1 MSAAI
6 GDMAAWLA
14 VALALGVAVLA
25 LAMLRARSLFITAT
39 AVAAMSA
46 LAAGAVLLLGGGDGA
61 VALAAFGVGVAPL
74 VLMGAVLLSS
84 RTAKGG
90 RSGLIA
96 HGIGVAAAIAGAVL
110 IAPEWTT
117 RAPSD
122 AAQAP
127 TPLWL
132 GVVVF
137 VAVVAC
143 VAILGFGERGAL
155 DRNDR
160 GMDL

>member
-25 LAMLRARSLFITAT
+25 LAMLRARSLFVTAA
-39 AVAAMSA
+39 AVAAISA
-46 LAAGAVLLLGGGDGA
+46 LAASAVLLLGGGDGA
-61 VALAAFGVGVAPL
+61 LALAAFGVGVAPL
-74 VLMGAVLLSS
+74 VLMGAVLLSA

-90 RSGLIA
+90 RGGLIA
-96 HGIGVAAAIAGAVL
+96 HGMGVVAAIAAAVL
-110 IAPEWTT
+110 IAPEWTA
-117 RAPSD
+117 RASND

-132 GVVVF
+132 GVLVF
-137 VAVVAC
+137 VAAAASVA
-143 VAILGFGERGAL
+143 VLGFGERGAL
-155 DRNDR
+155 GRNDR
-160 GMDL
+160 GPDV

>member
-1 MSAAI
+1 MSAAAD
-6 GDMAAWLA
+6 DMAVWLA

-25 LAMLRARSLFITAT
+25 IAMLRARSLFITA
-39 AVAAMSA
+39 ASVAAMSA

-74 VLMGAVLLSS
+74 VVLGAVLLSA

-90 RSGLIA
+90 RGGLIA
-96 HGIGVAAAIAGAVL
+96 HGIGLIAAIAAAGL
-110 IAPEWTT
+110 IAPEWTAH
-117 RAPSD
+117 APSD

-132 GVVVF
+132 GLLVF
-137 VAVVAC
+137 VAAAAC

-155 DRNDR
+155 DRNER
-160 GMDL
+160 GPDA

>member
-1 MSAAI
+1 MSAAL

-14 VALALGVAVLA
+14 VVLTFGVAVLA
-25 LAMLRARSLFITAT
+25 LAMLRARSLFITAA

-46 LAAGAVLLLGGGDGA
+46 LAAGAVLLLGGGDGV

-74 VLMGAVLLSS
+74 VLMGAALLSS

-90 RSGLIA
+90 RGGLIA
-96 HGIGVAAAIAGAVL
+96 HGIGVAAAVAGAVL
-110 IAPEWTT
+110 IAPEWTE

-132 GVVVF
+132 SVLIFVAATACVVVL
-137 VAVVAC
+137 A
-143 VAILGFGERGAL
+143 FGERGAL
-155 DRNDR
+155 DRNER
-160 GMDL
+160 GPDL